1 MTGTQENT
9 LARRIEIPLVW
20 DSVGQVRLEAGIL
33 FSNFEP
39 AVRDAAVMVAS
50 ELTENIVKYGAP
62 LDGQPV
68 GFVSFE
74 LDGDNFTISSHNA
87 VAHNNNLQ
95 AVQALLD
102 QISDSEDPRDLSLAR
117 LRQLI
122 EGKIEGPSQLG
133 LLRVATDGGCEIN
146 HSYANA
152 VLTIVAEHKTQ

>member
-1 MTGTQENT
+1 MTGQQENT

-20 DSVGQVRLEAGIL
+20 DSVGQIRLEAGML

-39 AVRDAAVMVAS
+39 ALREAAIMVAS

-74 LDGDNFTISSHNA
+74 LDGENFTISSHNA
-87 VAHNNNLQ
+87 VAHTNNLQ
-95 AVQALLD
+95 AVETLLE
-102 QISDSEDPRDLSLAR
+102 QIAKSDNPRDLSLAR
-117 LRQLI
+117 LRELI

-133 LLRVATDGGCEIN
+133 LLRVATDGGCAIN
-146 HSYANA
+146 HSYSDA
-152 VLTIVAEHKTQ
+152 VLTIIAEHKAQ